1 MRLASAFLLATLPAA
16 SFAAAPL
23 FTLQSQ
29 DFTDNAFLSKSFA
42 GNNKSSPACT
52 GDNVSPALSWS
63 NAPQGT
69 KSFALLVTDPVGAKG
84 LGVTH
89 MVAYNIPAATTGFA
103 QGDLTKGKGYT
114 GGKNTPGTNAWYGP
128 CPPVGSGMHHYNFV
142 VIATDL
148 PPEQLKAGL
157 THEELVKQLKGHA
170 LGAASLVGR
179 FSNDPQE

>member
-1 MRLASAFLLATLPAA
+1 MRLASAFLLAALPAA
-16 SFAAAPL
+16 GFAAAPL
-23 FTLQSQ
+23 FTLQSP

-63 NAPQGT
+63 NAPQET
-69 KSFALLVTDPVGAKG
+69 KSFALLVTDPVGGKG

-89 MVAYNIPAATTGFA
+89 MVAYNIPAATTSFA

-114 GGKNTPGTNAWYGP
+114 GGKNSPGTTAWYGP

-157 THEELVKQLKGHA
+157 THDELLKQLKGHA

-179 FSNDPQE
+179 FSNDPQK

>member
-1 MRLASAFLLATLPAA
+1 MRLASALLFAALPAA

-42 GNNKSSPACT
+42 GNNKRSPACT

-89 MVAYNIPAATTGFA
+89 MVAYNIPATTNAFA
-103 QGDLTKGKGYT
+103 QGDLTAGKGYT
-114 GGKNTPGTNAWYGP
+114 GGKNSPGTNAWYGP

>member
-1 MRLASAFLLATLPAA
+1 MRLLSAFLLAALPAA
-16 SFAAAPL
+16 SMAAAPI

-29 DFTDNAFLSKSFA
+29 DFTDNAFLAKKFA
-42 GNNKSSPACT
+42 GNNKSSAACT

-69 KSFALLVTDPVGAKG
+69 QSFALLVTDPVGGKG

-89 MVAYNIPAATTGFA
+89 LVAYNIPAATTGFA
-103 QGDLTKGKGYT
+103 QGDLTQGKGYT
-114 GGKNTPGTNAWYGP
+114 GGKNSPGTQAWYGP

-142 VIATDL
+142 AIATDL

-157 THEELVKQLKGHA
+157 THDELVKQLKGHA
-170 LGAASLVGR
+170 LGAASLVAR
-179 FSNDPQE
+179 FSNDAQE

>member
-1 MRLASAFLLATLPAA
+1 MLPAA
-16 SFAAAPL
+16 SFAAEPI

-29 DFTDNAFLSKSFA
+29 DFTDNAFLAKKFA
-42 GNNKSSPACT
+42 GNNSSSPACT

-63 NAPQGT
+63 HAPQGT
-69 KSFALLVTDPVGAKG
+69 KSFALLVTDPVGGKG

-89 MVAYNIPAATTGFA
+89 MVAYNIPADATAFA
-103 QGDLTKGKGYT
+103 QGDLTQGKGYT
-114 GGKNTPGTNAWYGP
+114 GGKNSPGTQAWYGP

-148 PPEQLKAGL
+148 PPDQLKAGL
-157 THEELVKQLKGHA
+157 THDELVKQLKGHA

-179 FSNDPQE
+179 FSNDPQS

>member
-1 MRLASAFLLATLPAA
+1 MRLASAFLLAALPAA

-29 DFTDNAFLSKSFA
+29 DFTDNAFLPKSFA

-63 NAPQGT
+63 NAPQDT

-89 MVAYNIPAATTGFA
+89 MVAYNIPAATTAFA

-114 GGKNTPGTNAWYGP
+114 GGKNSPGTNAWYGP

-148 PPEQLKAGL
+148 PPEQLKPGL

>member
-1 MRLASAFLLATLPAA
+1 MRLASAILLAALPAA
-16 SFAAAPL
+16 SLAATPL

-42 GNNKSSPACT
+42 GNNKNSPACT
-52 GDNVSPALSWS
+52 GENVSPALSWS

-69 KSFALLVTDPVGAKG
+69 KSFALLVTDPVGGKG
-84 LGVTH
+84 MGVTH
-89 MVAYNIPAATTGFA
+89 MVVYNIPATTTAFA
-103 QGDLTKGKGYT
+103 QGALTTGKGYT
-114 GGKNTPGTNAWYGP
+114 GGKNSPGTPDWYGP
-128 CPPVGSGMHHYNFV
+128 CPPAGSGMHHYNFV

-148 PPEQLKAGL
+148 PPAQLKAGL
-157 THEELVKQLKGHA
+157 THDALLKQLKGHA